1 MADSIERLGKIKRN
15 DYNERIGLEQSVTV
29 CRRLVVAAVVDAVG
43 RKANWSENSRPV
55 GGFWI
60 AGYR

>member
-1 MADSIERLGKIKRN
+1 MTTTN
-15 DYNERIGLEQSVTV
+15 GLDWCKVVTV
-29 CRRLVVAAVVDAVG
+29 YRRLMMAAVVDAVG
-43 RKANWSENSRPV
+43 RKANWSENSRPG